1 MKHKTF
7 TFRSSWFEAMRN
19 MSDASRL
26 ALMDA
31 ICRYAFDGELP
42 DPEALDPVAEIAFML
57 IRAEIDAVTPQA
69 AHPDRHSILNGQ
81 TPGYNA

>member
-31 ICRYAFDGELP
+31 ICRH
-42 DPEALDPVAEIAFML
+42 
-57 IRAEIDAVTPQA
+57 AVTPQA
-69 AHPDRHSILNGQ
+69 AHPDRHSILNGR